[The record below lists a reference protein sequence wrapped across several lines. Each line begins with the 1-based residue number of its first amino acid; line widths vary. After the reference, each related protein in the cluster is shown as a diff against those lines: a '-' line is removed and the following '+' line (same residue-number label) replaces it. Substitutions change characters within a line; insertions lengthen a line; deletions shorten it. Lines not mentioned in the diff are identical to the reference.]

1 MGSPFTPGYYS
12 EFDLIAMGF
21 GSVGTNVRIA
31 KNCTIAGFRYIN
43 IGDNVRIDGYTTI
56 IATSGLEVNI
66 GSYIHIG
73 AYCLLSAGGGIDLE
87 DFVGLSQGVK
97 IYTRTD
103 DYGGDFLTNPMVP
116 SEYTGVIEGKVKL
129 GKHVI
134 IGSGTV
140 ILPGVSI
147 EEGSSVG
154 AQSLVNKSLPSWG
167 VYFGSPCKKLKDRS
181 KKLLELEQKFL
192 GNLQIA

>member
-1 MGSPFTPGYYS
+1 MNKPFQPGYYD
-12 EFDLIAMGF
+12 EKDLKDF
-21 GSVGTNVRIA
+21 GIGYVGKNVRIA
-31 KNCTIAGFRYIN
+31 KNCTIAGLENIS

-56 IATSGLEVNI
+56 IATGQVNI

-73 AYCLLSAGGGIDLE
+73 AYCLLSGGGGIELE

-103 DYGGDFLTNPMVP
+103 DYNGDFLTNPMVP
-116 SEYTGVIEGKVKL
+116 EEYTGVIQGEVYL

-134 IGSGTV
+134 IGSSTV
-140 ILPGVSI
+140 ILPGVRI

-154 AQSLVNKSLPSWG
+154 AQSLVTKSLPSWG
-167 VYFGSPCKKLKDRS
+167 VYFGCPCKKLRS
-181 KKLLELEQKFL
+181 RSDNLLLLEDKFMESL
-192 GNLQIA
+192 NLA